1 MDLGILPT
9 APLSR
14 YDLMEKMV
22 AQHTLRNDAQTTFLL
37 NWEASFPLLL
47 FGLTGWEKKLDKDAQ
62 IYLECRGLRQNCL
75 AWKFTIRS
83 LEQLMAISAFGQSL
97 SLTLYH
103 NGARRSDNFT
113 TECEKN

>member
-1 MDLGILPT
+1 MKQDFKGIL
-9 APLSR
+9 
-14 YDLMEKMV
+14 
-22 AQHTLRNDAQTTFLL
+22 L
-37 NWEASFPLLL
+37 NLNFN
-47 FGLTGWEKKLDKDAQ
+47 LTRTHK
-62 IYLECRGLRQNCL
+62 IYLGCRGLRQNCF

-83 LEQLMAISAFGQSL
+83 LEQFMAISASGQSL